1 MLPWWRS
8 ICRLRSPTLKQPHQ
22 PLRNLKLPVR
32 VSPESDGA
40 VFLTSDSDP
49 NQKEYPDSAV
59 WTLCIETK

>member
-8 ICRLRSPTLKQPHQ
+8 IWSLSAPNLKQPHQ
-22 PLRNLKLPVR
+22 PLRNLKLPVCF
-32 VSPESDGA
+32 SPESYGA